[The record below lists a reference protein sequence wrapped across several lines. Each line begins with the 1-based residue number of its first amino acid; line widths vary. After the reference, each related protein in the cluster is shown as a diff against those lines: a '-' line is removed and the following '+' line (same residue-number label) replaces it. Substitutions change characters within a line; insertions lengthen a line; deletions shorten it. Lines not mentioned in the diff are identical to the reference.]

1 MEYLS
6 IFDAPPLQFILL
18 SILQT
23 VTLFAIILLGL
34 KIVGRRV
41 FGENGPQDLV
51 ILVLIGEASNL
62 GLSHQEA
69 GYWGSVASV
78 MCILLLGFLCEKVK
92 FIRRFL
98 EGRPIYLYERGA
110 LNKTLMEQHMVDE
123 ADLDLAAREY
133 GLASYHDFSTMVLEG
148 DGAVTGVVQPH
159 VATIPKKS

>member
-1 MEYLS
+1 MDYIS
-6 IFDAPPLQFILL
+6 IVDVPPLKFILL

-23 VTLFAIILLGL
+23 VTLFAGILLGL
-34 KIVGRRV
+34 KLVGRRV
-41 FGENGPQDLV
+41 FGEKGPQDLV

-92 FIRRFL
+92 FVRQFL
-98 EGRPIYLYERGA
+98 EGGPIFLYERGT
-110 LNKTLMEQHMVDE
+110 LNRRLMEQHMVDE
-123 ADLDLAAREY
+123 ADLELAAREY

-148 DGAVTGVVQPH
+148 DGAVTGTVQPR
-159 VATIPKKS
+159 VPTPLSK